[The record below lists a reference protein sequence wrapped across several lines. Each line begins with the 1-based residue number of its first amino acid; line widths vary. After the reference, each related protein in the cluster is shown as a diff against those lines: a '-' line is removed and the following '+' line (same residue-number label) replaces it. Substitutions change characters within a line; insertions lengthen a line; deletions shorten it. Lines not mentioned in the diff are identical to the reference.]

1 MSAPISVISNVKN
14 CIGIKTLLTI
24 DKDYLKKTLKRG
36 GYIRYDDNV
45 TEYYNRN
52 EILFIRDILE
62 PIVKLNLIQE
72 LNLVSDISIKKY
84 YSNNRYTGKTINSV
98 VGKLSEIIVMDY
110 IRPRRG
116 DDIIPEN
123 YTVDRSIIDYYL
135 DKPKLDKTKIPSKE
149 VLVLFYKYCYEMIEY
164 VWNEVVF
171 ENLEYTTGIDIRDFL
186 DIQFEPELMDAIADA
201 SEKNSVEAVNY
212 SYDVLD
218 KIMKSDKFK
227 DNPIAI
233 GYNALTMN
241 PAQLRQ
247 MLACRG
253 FVTEINGQ
261 LFKRPVTNS
270 FVLGMKDIYEFS
282 IESRSGA
289 KALYFTIVGVEK
301 SEYMAR
307 GIQLV
312 ATALE
317 KVIEG
322 NCGTK
327 EYVNWY
333 IRKPEENSGSD
344 DLQNMLGIYYL
355 DEDSNTLR
363 VIDKTCTHLYGKSVK
378 IRHISKC
385 SLKNPR
391 HVCHT
396 CLGNSAY
403 SLFRHNNVG
412 FFGTT
417 ITTSK
422 STQFIISTKHLTM
435 SAKAVST
442 NLNAEVS
449 KYLLTRGN
457 SYYVRANVS
466 LGKDTHK
473 IIVEQSGMIGLK
485 ELNNLDI
492 ENNNPIRNSRL
503 NSIYL
508 DINTRNTKNIV
519 EVKLR
524 HNSSFGVF
532 TRDFLKYMQNRWT
545 LDSLDR
551 VVIDLEDW
559 DKSKPIVYTPEI
571 EYSYLDLAI
580 KVKSMFDVMDPD
592 ETPEGFL
599 QKLFDVINS
608 KLSVNLS
615 LLSAMSYGFTVRDIE
630 NGDFRLSRNRD
641 TQRIIKLNDVING
654 RSLGVGYG
662 WEDLGKSLFNPGVY
676 YGNNNVSTPLDI
688 IIDVNNGKYM
698 NE

>member
-1 MSAPISVISNVKN
+1 M
-14 CIGIKTLLTI
+14 
-24 DKDYLKKTLKRG
+24 D
-36 GYIRYDDNV
+36 
-45 TEYYNRN
+45 RN
-52 EILFIRDILE
+52 
-62 PIVKLNLIQE
+62 KL
-72 LNLVSDISIKKY
+72 
-84 YSNNRYTGKTINSV
+84 
-98 VGKLSEIIVMDY
+98 
-110 IRPRRG
+110 
-116 DDIIPEN
+116 
-123 YTVDRSIIDYYL
+123 
-135 DKPKLDKTKIPSKE
+135 
-149 VLVLFYKYCYEMIEY
+149 IE
-164 VWNEVVF
+164 
-171 ENLEYTTGIDIRDFL
+171 
-186 DIQFEPELMDAIADA
+186 
-201 SEKNSVEAVNY
+201 
-212 SYDVLD
+212 
-218 KIMKSDKFK
+218 
-227 DNPIAI
+227 
-233 GYNALTMN
+233 
-241 PAQLRQ
+241 
-247 MLACRG
+247 
-253 FVTEINGQ
+253 
-261 LFKRPVTNS
+261 
-270 FVLGMKDIYEFS
+270 
-282 IESRSGA
+282 
-289 KALYFTIVGVEK
+289 
-301 SEYMAR
+301 
-307 GIQLV
+307 
-312 ATALE
+312 
-317 KVIEG
+317 
-322 NCGTK
+322 
-327 EYVNWY
+327 
-333 IRKPEENSGSD
+333 
-344 DLQNMLGIYYL
+344 
-355 DEDSNTLR
+355 
-363 VIDKTCTHLYGKSVK
+363 
-378 IRHISKC
+378 
-385 SLKNPR
+385 
-391 HVCHT
+391 
-396 CLGNSAY
+396 
-403 SLFRHNNVG
+403 
-412 FFGTT
+412 
-417 ITTSK
+417 
-422 STQFIISTKHLTM
+422 
-435 SAKAVST
+435 
-442 NLNAEVS
+442 EVS

-662 WEDLGKSLFNPGVY
+662 WGDLGKSLFNPGVY